1 MATFLFLCDA
11 MRSDYIS
18 KKNTPFLWNCIKN
31 GEYYKRVIP
40 GYGFCERTEILTG
53 LHSDESGFFTAI
65 GYDPDNSPYSGV
77 SYLNVLN
84 YIENIIPKKLRVPF
98 KKKPGGFYR
107 AFRHMI
113 NKLLLTKYSSGSLK
127 PYAIPYSFLPYLN
140 LTEDNIN
147 FSDRNQFSVPSIIDL
162 LKDKGKDIYIE
173 SFTGLNFSSENNSDN
188 SRLDSAINNINDDR
202 YALFLI
208 YIEELDA
215 IGHNYGPNSE
225 EIDASLKSLDTRLKQ
240 FYSKVTIEKP
250 DSNFIYLG
258 DHGMSEVSKVVDVE
272 RELHKIESR
281 LTLKKHRDYI
291 YFLDSTIMRIW
302 FMSDEK
308 KKKFQKELSNNSI
321 LNQNGFF
328 LNEQF
333 AKEHNIPW
341 GNRKYGDLVWI
352 ANNSTLIF
360 PDFFHREYPYKGMHG
375 YNPNLKENQGVCIT
389 TGKNIEKKEKELIEL
404 TDIYDVLKKTLKIDK
419 YRG

>member
-1 MATFLFLCDA
+1 M
-11 MRSDYIS
+11 
-18 KKNTPFLWNCIKN
+18 
-31 GEYYKRVIP
+31 
-40 GYGFCERTEILTG
+40 
-53 LHSDESGFFTAI
+53 
-65 GYDPDNSPYSGV
+65 
-77 SYLNVLN
+77 
-84 YIENIIPKKLRVPF
+84 
-98 KKKPGGFYR
+98 
-107 AFRHMI
+107 
-113 NKLLLTKYSSGSLK
+113 
-127 PYAIPYSFLPYLN
+127 
-140 LTEDNIN
+140 
-147 FSDRNQFSVPSIIDL
+147 
-162 LKDKGKDIYIE
+162 
-173 SFTGLNFSSENNSDN
+173 NFSSENNSDN

-308 KKKFQKELSNNSI
+308 KNKFQKALSNNII
-321 LNQNGFF
+321 LNQNGIF
-328 LNEQF
+328 LDEAF
-333 AKEHNIPW
+333 AEKYNIPW
-341 GNRKYGDLVWI
+341 GDRKYGDSVWI
-352 ANNSTLIF
+352 ANDGTLIF

-375 YNPNLKENQGVCIT
+375 YDPKLRENQGVCIV
-389 TGKNIEKKEKELIEL
+389 TGKNIGKKEIESVQL
-404 TDIYDVLKKTLKIDK
+404 TDIYEILKNNLDLS
-419 YRG
+419 